1 MNETLVLTC
10 RVADFDAGTGECSA
24 PFFSNPPGA
33 FPALTLEEGTTIA
46 FSIVGVWV
54 VGLIARLIIRAGRQE
69 MR

>member
-10 RVADFDAGTGECSA
+10 KVSDYDAASGQCAA
-24 PFFSNPPGA
+24 PFFSNPPSV
-33 FPALTLEEGTTIA
+33 FPALTLGEGTQVA
-46 FSIVGVWV
+46 FAIVGCWL